1 MSKFYSYP
9 TPGAW
14 VVKAPPEGRPG
25 VELFR
30 PAVRPYGVS
39 DDDDLRVHLQVL
51 RCQAG
56 DERAF
61 AELFARFA
69 ERTLRY
75 LRGLV
80 GDAAEDVHQEVWLAV
95 YRGVAALADP
105 RAFRTWLYRTTRHRA
120 VDHLRRRKRER
131 ELVAD
136 VAAEVAERDEA
147 VDPGDDDPLAA
158 LTPLDASEIAAA
170 LAALPA
176 AQREVLVLRYQDGL
190 SYAEIATVVGCS
202 VGTVRSRLHHAK
214 RRLHDVM
221 ESTVR
226 RELP

>member
-1 MSKFYSYP
+1 M
-9 TPGAW
+9 
-14 VVKAPPEGRPG
+14 
-25 VELFR
+25 
-30 PAVRPYGVS
+30 S

-80 GDAAEDVHQEVWLAV
+80 GDAAEDVHQEVWLSV

-120 VDHLRRRKRER
+120 VDYLRRRRRER

-136 VAAEVAERDEA
+136 VAADAAIGREEA
-147 VDPGDDDPLAA
+147 VDPADDDPLAA
-158 LTPLDASEIAAA
+158 LTPLDASGIAAA

-214 RRLHDVM
+214 RRLHDVV

-226 RELP
+226 RALP

>member
-1 MSKFYSYP
+1 M
-9 TPGAW
+9 
-14 VVKAPPEGRPG
+14 
-25 VELFR
+25 
-30 PAVRPYGVS
+30 
-39 DDDDLRVHLQVL
+39 HLQVL

-80 GDAAEDVHQEVWLAV
+80 GDAAEDVHQEVWLSV
-95 YRGVAALADP
+95 YRGVASLADP

-120 VDHLRRRKRER
+120 VDHLRRRRRER

-136 VAAEVAERDEA
+136 LEADMVAERDETSA
-147 VDPGDDDPLAA
+147 PADEDPLAA
-158 LTPLDASEIAAA
+158 ATPLAASEIAAA

-176 AQREVLVLRYQDGL
+176 PQREVLVLRYQDGL
-190 SYAEIATVVGCS
+190 GYAEIATVVGCS

-214 RRLHDVM
+214 RRLHDVV

-226 RELP
+226 RALP

>member
-1 MSKFYSYP
+1 M
-9 TPGAW
+9 
-14 VVKAPPEGRPG
+14 
-25 VELFR
+25 
-30 PAVRPYGVS
+30 RPYGVS
-39 DDDDLRVHLQVL
+39 DDEELRLHLQVL

-95 YRGVAALADP
+95 YRGLAALADP

-120 VDHLRRRKRER
+120 VDHLRRRRRER

-136 VAAEVAERDEA
+136 VAAEAEETIGPA
-147 VDPGDDDPLAA
+147 EDDPLAA
-158 LTPLDASEIAAA
+158 LEPLDASALAAA
-170 LAALPA
+170 LAALPGV
-176 AQREVLVLRYQDGL
+176 QREALVLRYQDGL

-214 RRLHDVM
+214 RRLHDVLA
-221 ESTVR
+221 SSQH
-226 RELP
+226 PP